1 MKALK
6 KLVKA
11 MLFPHVAVL
20 SLLVPLSAALLI
32 YSFVYAQGE
41 GMLSYVSY
49 ILSAYTLTVFC
60 FRMSQI
66 IAFVKQ
72 VKTQNRYISRLLAN
86 PAMRVKLSLY
96 GSLLFNTAY
105 AIFQMGLGFYHGSFW
120 FHSLAIYYLL
130 LALMRFF
137 LLRDARA
144 TALGE
149 NIAAEYRRYRFC
161 GVVLLFMNLALASII
176 FFITYFGR
184 TFEHHAIT
192 TIAMAAYTFTS
203 FSVAIV
209 NMVKYRKYNSP
220 VMSAA
225 WTINLAAATV
235 SMLTLETSML
245 TAFGAENTESFR
257 LTMTSLTG
265 AAVCVL
271 ILTLAICMIVRA
283 NKKLNKLNKE

>member
-11 MLFPHVAVL
+11 MLFPYVAVL

-49 ILSAYTLTVFC
+49 ILSAYTLTVLC
-60 FRMSQI
+60 FRIPQI

-86 PAMRVKLSLY
+86 PALRVKLSLY

-203 FSVAIV
+203 FTVAIV

-225 WTINLAAATV
+225 WIINLAAATV

-245 TAFGAENTESFR
+245 TAFGA
-257 LTMTSLTG
+257 
-265 AAVCVL
+265 
-271 ILTLAICMIVRA
+271 
-283 NKKLNKLNKE
+283 